1 MSRIAVGLALAVLL
15 GACSG
20 ASEESLPPVKTELI
34 QVWEINWFSNTGL
47 RANFGDVDVISARI
61 DEACS
66 VDVWVPEIN
75 FELAANFVV
84 ADGGDANDLELR
96 LNAARA
102 IWLSAS
108 HICESRFP
116 AEAIELGPPGIF
128 HL

>member
-1 MSRIAVGLALAVLL
+1 LAVSL
-15 GACSG
+15 GACSSG
-20 ASEESLPPVKTELI
+20 ASEESLPPVKAELI

-47 RANFGDVDVISARI
+47 RANFGDIDVISARI

-66 VDVWVPEIN
+66 VDVWVPEVN
-75 FELAANFVV
+75 FELAADFVV
-84 ADGGDANDLELR
+84 ADGGDANDLELM

-108 HICESRFP
+108 HICGSRFP
-116 AEAIELGPPGIF
+116 AGAIELGPPGIF